1 MNKKEEEKKGDT
13 TDKLT
18 TVGGQSDRKDF
29 PAFSTNIEKVLLKA
43 VEDEEF
49 RDMLFKDRKSAL
61 ENSGLPL
68 SPQDKMLLQNIPAPT
83 LTATLTSLMKS
94 KLTSRRTFLKA
105 SAAGFG
111 FMVGSFLGTP
121 TMEAKRGLECYNHK
135 SEIVEALRAYAADNN
150 GNYPVSLEQ
159 LKQISPSSHKPYME
173 KIPTCPVGNTPYIY
187 KLHNPLQATV
197 FLVKCNNE
205 IQHRMFFTL
214 VSDIL
219 TFGQGFYQLTAGIR

>member
-1 MNKKEEEKKGDT
+1 MYKEEEKKGNAI
-13 TDKLT
+13 DKLT
-18 TVGGQSDRKDF
+18 NVEGQPGRKDL

-43 VEDEEF
+43 VEDEKF

-61 ENSGLPL
+61 EQSEIQL
-68 SPQDKMLLQNIPAPT
+68 SPQDKMILQSIPAPT
-83 LTATLTSLMKS
+83 LTATLTSLTKS

-105 SAAGFG
+105 STAGFG
-111 FMVGSFLGTP
+111 FLVGSFLGVP
-121 TMEAKRGLECYNHK
+121 TMEAKRGLECHSHR
-135 SEIVEALRAYAADNN
+135 SEIIEALRAYAADNN
-150 GNYPVSLEQ
+150 GTYPVSLEQ

-187 KLHNPLQATV
+187 KLHNPLQSTV

-205 IQHRMFFTL
+205 PQHSMFLTL

-219 TFGQGFYQLTAGIR
+219 LFGQGFYQLTAGIR

>member
-1 MNKKEEEKKGDT
+1 MCKEEEKKGDT

-18 TVGGQSDRKDF
+18 TVDGQPDRKNL

-43 VEDEEF
+43 VEDEKF

-61 ENSGLPL
+61 ENPEFSLT
-68 SPQDKMLLQNIPAPT
+68 SQDRMILQSIPAPT

-111 FMVGSFLGTP
+111 FMLGSFLGIP
-121 TMEAKRGLECYNHK
+121 TMEAKRVLDCNSHK
-135 SEIVEALRAYAADNN
+135 GEIVEALCAYAADNN
-150 GNYPVSLEQ
+150 GKYPISLEQ
-159 LKQISPSSHKPYME
+159 LKQISPSSNKPYME

-187 KLHNPLQATV
+187 ELYNPPTSFRLR
-197 FLVKCNNE
+197 CNKTRHHGMFTTLE
-205 IQHRMFFTL
+205 IL
-214 VSDIL
+214 S
-219 TFGQGFYQLTAGIR
+219 FGPFGPQLYQLTGGIR